1 MGSLDSEEYSGSP
14 APVEEDNVG
23 VESPMAKAPERLP
36 EVAPERLPEVA
47 PERPSV
53 VDKVSFSSTKKLRGE
68 DGEKC
73 SGIVERWCGSFPRIV
88 QTITSALAQRRKP
101 EKSRFWT
108 KAQLAIK
115 GKRNNFIT
123 KMPYMR
129 TVHEMKK

>member
-108 KAQLAIK
+108 KAQLAMK
-115 GKRNNFIT
+115 GKRSNFIT
-123 KMPYMR
+123 KMRYMR